1 MGKHFFMKP
10 ALDWLA
16 KPAHL
21 NRVMA
26 ITMRSVAVLVVP
38 LSLVTFF
45 KAGKVIFELPASEI
59 LGGIF
64 FEIAYVVAV
73 YCVVHGLFIRAQDV
87 DRLKADD
94 FNMFPLASIIIR
106 SIGETGAAYLGC
118 VSIGAG
124 VYVWFTAKSIKTLLD
139 PLPTL
144 LPVFGGTN
152 FIGGIQFMMAGL
164 LSAIALL
171 GIAYL
176 VAEALTLV
184 HAAARR
190 QEESRILA
198 SSPPVIEEEP
208 AEIRRTGSTG

>member
-10 ALDWLA
+10 TLDWLA
-16 KPAHL
+16 IPGHF

-26 ITMRSVAVLVVP
+26 ITMRSVAVLIVP

-45 KAGKVIFELPASEI
+45 KAGKVIFDLPASEI

-64 FEIAYVVAV
+64 FEVAYVVAI
-73 YCVVHGLFIRAQDV
+73 YCVVHGLFIRANDV
-87 DRLKADD
+87 DQLKGDR

-106 SIGETGAAYLGC
+106 SVGETGAAYLAC
-118 VSIGAG
+118 VSIGG
-124 VYVWFTAKSIKTLLD
+124 GIYVWFTAKSIRTLLD

-171 GIAYL
+171 GVTYL
-176 VAEALTLV
+176 LAEVAMLV
-184 HAAARR
+184 HASARH
-190 QEESRILA
+190 QHESAITT
-198 SSPPVIEEEP
+198 SSQTVMEEEP
-208 AEIRRTGSTG
+208 IEVRRTGSNG